1 MTTFLFALE
10 RRNKGQLLMARL
22 KRFRDRLQR
31 IRAKIDSM
39 IGPRSLLRHLDFLK
53 LWSAETFS
61 VFGVQ
66 FSSLAIPW
74 IAVKT
79 LKADSF
85 EMGLLG
91 ALPTVPFLVFGLFV
105 GVWADRSRRRPIMVM
120 SDVGRALSLV
130 TIPLAALWGGPN
142 LILLYLVSFSVG
154 TFTVFD
160 DVSSYAY
167 LPSLVDE
174 DQLVEG
180 NSRMETSRAS
190 AQVAGP
196 SIAGIL
202 IQILTAPVTIIA
214 DVVGYC
220 GSAGF
225 LSWIRKKESQVKRR
239 KDASVVK
246 DIREGL
252 DVVFKNRYLW
262 AIAGSTGTSN
272 FFSSA
277 IGALLILFVVNE
289 LGMNSTELG
298 IIYTLGSV
306 GALIGAVVAS
316 RLAKRLGLGRTIVL
330 SIFVGGLSWIAVFFA
345 NPSLGIPLL
354 ILATFLGSM
363 GSVIYNVNQV
373 SFRQAI
379 VPVEAQGRLNATMR
393 FLVWGTIPIGSIV
406 GGVLGTVLGLRAGIG
421 IAAVGGSLAFLW
433 VLLSPVRQITKMP
446 SRQGGIT

>member
-1 MTTFLFALE
+1 MRLE
-10 RRNKGQLLMARL
+10 LRR
-22 KRFRDRLQR
+22 R
-31 IRAKIDSM
+31 IREWVS
-39 IGPRSLLRHLDFLK
+39 RSLFRHHDFLK

-66 FSSLAIPW
+66 FSGLAIPW
-74 IAVKT
+74 IAYT

-85 EMGLLG
+85 EMGILY
-91 ALPTVPFLVFGLFV
+91 ALSTLPFLIFGLFV
-105 GVWADRSRRRPIMVM
+105 GVYADRNRRRPIMII
-120 SDVGRALSLV
+120 SDIVRALSLL
-130 TIPLAALWGGPN
+130 TIPLSVLWGGPN
-142 LILLYLVSFSVG
+142 MILLYAASFSVG

-167 LPSLVDE
+167 LPGLVDQ
-174 DQLVEG
+174 DQLAEA

-202 IQILTAPVTIIA
+202 IQILTAPITILI
-214 DVVGYC
+214 DVIGYF

-225 LSWIRKKESQVKRR
+225 LSWIRKQEPQPEVTKHT
-239 KDASVVK
+239 SVVK

-252 DVVFKNRYLW
+252 EVVFKNRYLW
-262 AIAGSTGTSN
+262 SIAGSTGTSN

-277 IGALLILFVVNE
+277 IGALFILFVTQE
-289 LGMNSTELG
+289 LGLTSSELG
-298 IIYTLGSV
+298 LVYTLGSV
-306 GALIGAVVAS
+306 GALIGALMATIV
-316 RLAKRLGLGRTIVL
+316 AKRLGVGRTIVI
-330 SIFVGGLSWIAVFFA
+330 SIFVGGISWIAVYFA

-354 ILATFLGSM
+354 VLAVFVGSM

-379 VPVEAQGRLNATMR
+379 VPLELQGRLNATMR

-406 GGVLGTVLGLRAGIG
+406 GGVLGGFLGLRTAIG
-421 IAAVGGSLAFLW
+421 ISAVGGTLAFLW
-433 VLLSPVRQITKMP
+433 VLLSPVRRIVEIPKKNERTA
-446 SRQGGIT
+446 